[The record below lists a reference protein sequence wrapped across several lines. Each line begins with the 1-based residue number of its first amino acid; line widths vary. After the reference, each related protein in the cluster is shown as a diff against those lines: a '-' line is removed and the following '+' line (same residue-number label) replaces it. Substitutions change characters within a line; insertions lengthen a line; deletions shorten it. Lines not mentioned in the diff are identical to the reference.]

1 MTAHVEAAAQP
12 GRGLTLRVLMLV
24 LLPMLAVA
32 AMLFGYI
39 QLEASAAARAE
50 AQLSALQ
57 GRQSQLRAAV
67 ETIDTA
73 KGALQTAVGHFTE
86 AHAAGLAMRRP
97 DAEATQ
103 RLLTEANRR
112 AGALR
117 QATEAMRAEAAIEII
132 GVSASATMSI
142 IASEFGVM
150 VEPTITSTLSSVS
163 SLRVFFTAVVVSV
176 ASSRTM

>member
-67 ETIDTA
+67 ETINTA
-73 KGALQTAVGHFTE
+73 KGALQTAVGRFTE

-97 DAEATQ
+97 DAEGTQ

-117 QATEAMRAEAAIEII
+117 QATEAMRAEAAAAGIVPAGFESITT
-132 GVSASATMSI
+132 ATEGDPAERAAGHLA
-142 IASEFGVM
+142 IALRLAPV
-150 VEPTITSTLSSVS
+150 VEAQL
-163 SLRVFFTAVVVSV
+163 LRACPV
-176 ASSRTM
+176 RC